1 MLNLD
6 YFEGGVLMFKRA
18 IVASDF
24 SKESMALINSSG
36 GLKGI
41 GTEEILLLHFWG
53 TLGVLGV
60 DNFYTPT
67 IYEDFNRNL
76 QDQKEI
82 LEKQGFKV
90 ETRVLEGLSSAQV
103 NKIAINENYSI
114 IAVGSDSDISSSMAN
129 ELIHNIQTPTYIF
142 KSHGKSNDKNN
153 KQNLSVGFADHVLF
167 ATDFSKNSEVAFNYL
182 VEMIPLILKKITL
195 VHVQDEYRISP
206 YLDDKIEEFNK
217 IDTARMEGM
226 KKILL
231 EKGCPEVEI
240 VLKYGYPSKQ
250 ILEAISAHS
259 VQKVIMGSQGRG
271 FVNEFFLGS
280 VSHNVARE
288 SPVSVLLIPIKR

>member
-1 MLNLD
+1 M
-6 YFEGGVLMFKRA
+6 FERA
-18 IVASDF
+18 IIASDF

-36 GLKGI
+36 GLKGF

-53 TLGVLGV
+53 SLEVLGV
-60 DNFYTPT
+60 DSFYKPT
-67 IYEDFNRNL
+67 IYEDFSSNL
-76 QDQKEI
+76 QEQKDI

-90 ETRVLEGLSSAQV
+90 ETRVLEGLSASQV
-103 NKIAINENYSI
+103 NKIAIDENYSI
-114 IAVGSDSDISSSMAN
+114 IGVGSDRQIFGSMAN
-129 ELIHNIQTPTYIF
+129 ELIHSIERTTYIF
-142 KSHGKSNDKNN
+142 KSSHGKPDEKYDS
-153 KQNLSVGFADHVLF
+153 QELSEGVADHVLF
-167 ATDFSKNSEVAFNYL
+167 ATDFSENSGVAFNYL

-206 YLDDKIEEFNK
+206 YLDDKIEEFNM
-217 IDTARMEGM
+217 IDTGRLEGL

-240 VLKYGYPSKQ
+240 MLKYGYPSTQ
-250 ILEAISAHS
+250 ILKAVKESS

-280 VSHNVARE
+280 VSHNIARE